1 MLSVCRNAAR
11 LLAHLSLT
19 GSRAQ
24 CGAEYIWPTPYLVKL
39 RGNSSLVQSS
49 MLLRFP
55 TFTDPLYH
63 AEKEVEF
70 DASQIAT
77 VEEREVALFLRG
89 HHWVTYVT
97 LKSGAELALK
107 GRVAAQINALTH

>member
-1 MLSVCRNAAR
+1 MHQGLHA
-11 LLAHLSLT
+11 LAFSH
-19 GSRAQ
+19 
-24 CGAEYIWPTPYLVKL
+24 LVKL
-39 RGNSSLVQSS
+39 GVYPFAVSPF
-49 MLLRFP
+49 MLLRFS

-70 DASQIAT
+70 DSSQVSK
-77 VEEREVALFLRG
+77 VEEREVSLFLRG

-107 GRVAAQINALTH
+107 GRVANQIETVAQG